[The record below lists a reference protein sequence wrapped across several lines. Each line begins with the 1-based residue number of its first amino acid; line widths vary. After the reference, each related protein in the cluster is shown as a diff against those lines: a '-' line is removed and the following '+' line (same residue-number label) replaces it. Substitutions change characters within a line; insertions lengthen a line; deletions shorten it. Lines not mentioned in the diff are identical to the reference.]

1 MSRSTVALV
10 HGVWHGAWCWNSPV
24 RHLVFLCALVELDG
38 GHSPFLARPA
48 ELAEMI
54 ARVL

>member
-1 MSRSTVALV
+1 VSRRTVALV